1 MARRAVNNL
10 LGVAVLAYLTQ
21 RPMHP
26 YELQRS
32 LRDNDAAQT
41 FKLSYGALYSVVAQ
55 LARAGFVEPE
65 GSSREGNLP
74 ERTVYRLTPEG
85 REELHDWLR
94 ELLGEPR
101 PEFPAFVAGLSLIVV
116 LPRDEVVDLLRR
128 RVERLEAT
136 AENIRATVTETTA
149 QGVHPVF
156 LVEDDY
162 RCALITAEIAFIRD
176 LVTRI
181 TTGRGAWADWTTPD
195 QAQEG
200 PP

>member
-26 YELQRS
+26 YELQRN

-41 FKLSYGALYSVVAQ
+41 FKLSYGALYSVVGQ

-85 REELHDWLR
+85 MAELHDWLR

-101 PEFPAFVAGLSLIVV
+101 QEFPAFVAGLSLIVV
-116 LPRDEVVDLLRR
+116 LPRDEVVDLLTGRIQ
-128 RVERLEAT
+128 RLEAN
-136 AENIRATVTETTA
+136 ADRIRAIVAETTG
-149 QGVHPVF
+149 QGVHPIF
-156 LVEDDY
+156 LIEDEY
-162 RCALITAEIAFIRD
+162 RCALVTAEIHFIRD
-176 LVTRI
+176 LITRM
-181 TTGRGAWADWTTPD
+181 TTGQGAWADWSPPGSH
-195 QAQEG
+195 QEG